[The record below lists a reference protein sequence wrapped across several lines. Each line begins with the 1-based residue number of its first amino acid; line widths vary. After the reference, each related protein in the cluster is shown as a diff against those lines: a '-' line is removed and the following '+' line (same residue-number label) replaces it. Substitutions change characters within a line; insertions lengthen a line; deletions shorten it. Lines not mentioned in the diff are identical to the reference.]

1 MNVAVLVK
9 LALDTGQLRLS
20 QSAVGV
26 EETPLKISDIDR
38 NAVEEAVKLRG
49 NAGKAVS
56 ISVLKWPPVGRRTQE
71 AENLLREVLAM
82 GVDEA
87 YLVADEA
94 LAGSDHYMTAKA
106 IAEVVRRIGADIVV
120 AGEATVDGYTAQI
133 PARVAAELGW
143 PYLTYVRELRVEGG
157 RAVAR
162 RDLEDRVLVVEADLP
177 LVVSVTR
184 EINVPRIPTLL
195 AIRAAMKKP
204 IARLGLGDLGIGEA
218 PRARL
223 AELRPLMVSRRRLIV
238 KEGTVEEKVDRF
250 IDFLMEEGILRG
262 T

>member
-1 MNVAVLVK
+1 MK

-20 QSAVGV
+20 QAAVGV

-56 ISVLKWPPVGRRTQE
+56 ISVLKWPPVGRRIQE

-87 YLVADEA
+87 YLVVDEG
-94 LAGSDHYMTAKA
+94 LVGTDQYVTAKA
-106 IAEVVRRIGADIVV
+106 IASVVKRVGADIVV
-120 AGEATVDGYTAQI
+120 AGEATVDGYTAQV

-157 RAVAR
+157 KAVAR
-162 RDLEDRVLVVEADLP
+162 RDLEDRVVLVEADMP
-177 LVVSVTR
+177 VVVSVTR

-204 IARLGLGDLGIGEA
+204 IVRLGLGDLA
-218 PRARL
+218 VDASPRARL
-223 AELRPLMVSRRRLIV
+223 AELRPLLVSRRRVVV
-238 KEGTVEEKVDRF
+238 KEGTAEEKVDKF
-250 IDFLMEEGILRG
+250 IDFLMAEGILRG
-262 T
+262 G